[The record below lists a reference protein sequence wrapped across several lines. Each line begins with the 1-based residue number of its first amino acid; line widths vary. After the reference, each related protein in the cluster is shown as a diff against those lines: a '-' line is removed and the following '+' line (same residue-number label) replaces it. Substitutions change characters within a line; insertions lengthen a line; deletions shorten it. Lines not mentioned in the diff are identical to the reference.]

1 MKESLH
7 ITTTLYCSRRK
18 NMYRSIVHLLSTLLT
33 LLTLLLFLP
42 ASIFAAR
49 ADEII
54 KKVEEN
60 LNGESAILHLTM
72 VVATGRGE
80 RTMKMES
87 YSIGVEK
94 SFIKMIYPGKDKGI
108 TFLKIDNNMWQYIP
122 RIEKIIKIPASM
134 MLQSWMGSDFTN
146 DDLVKESSLSKDYTT
161 TLVDENETEYTL
173 NLNPLEDAA
182 VVWGRIIMQVSK
194 QYYLPTTVQ
203 YFDEDGFHVRTLEYT
218 DVKKFNDRYYPTAWL
233 MKPLDPDKADHQT
246 RVMITHAQFNT
257 DLDPKYFTKQA
268 LKRYSR

>member
-1 MKESLH
+1 
-7 ITTTLYCSRRK
+7 
-18 NMYRSIVHLLSTLLT
+18 MYRSAFHLFSTLFA
-33 LLTLLLFLP
+33 LLLFLP
-42 ASIFAAR
+42 TSSLATS

-54 KKVEEN
+54 KKVEGN
-60 LNGESAILHLTM
+60 LNGESAILHFAM
-72 VVATGRGE
+72 VVTTGRGE

-94 SFIKMIYPGKDKGI
+94 SFIKIIYPGKDKGI

-146 DDLVKESSLSKDYTT
+146 DDLVKESSLSKDYRT
-161 TLVDENETEYTL
+161 TLIEENGKEYTL
-173 NLNPLEDAA
+173 NLAPLEHAP
-182 VVWGRIIMQVSK
+182 VVWGRIVMQVSK
-194 QYYLPTTVQ
+194 QYSLPTTVQ
-203 YFDEDGFHVRTLEYT
+203 YFDEDGIRVRTLEYT

-233 MKPLDPDKADHQT
+233 MTPLDPDKKDHRT
-246 RVMITHAQFNT
+246 SVKIDYALFNS
-257 DLDPKYFTKQA
+257 DLNPNYFTKQA